1 MKQMTQIFLGSESPT
16 LRISLVNVN
25 KSAVFSKLFTYT
37 KKSLMENFF
46 CAVIFSQF
54 VPKLL
59 EKKASRVSRSSHRR
73 CSVRKCV
80 LRNFENS
87 QEKTCARV
95 FFFTGLKPATLLKR
109 RLWHRCFLVN
119 FAKFLRTPF
128 SQNTSGRLRLCFIFC
143 N

>member
-37 KKSLMENFF
+37 KTSLMENFF

-73 CSVRKCV
+73 CSVRKGV

-95 FFFTGLKPATLLKR
+95 FFFYRPEACNFIKKETLAQVLSCEFCEISKNTFFTEHLWAPASMFHIL
-109 RLWHRCFLVN
+109 
-119 FAKFLRTPF
+119 
-128 SQNTSGRLRLCFIFC
+128 
-143 N
+143 